1 MKKIIL
7 FMLIAMVPF
16 LTIAQKRTKKDK
28 KIEKTD
34 ESSDAKVNF
43 MILKG
48 IEAPSTIYDQNAAD
62 QGDQGDQDL
71 ETNDISVERLIKS
84 YVKPMS
90 HFYFSFDYG
99 DPNSKEA
106 EQLRR
111 ASSSFRSMAE
121 AVHHASKYGW
131 EFINSTI
138 VVDEMITIHYYYMK
152 R

>member
-62 QGDQGDQDL
+62 QGDQGH
-71 ETNDISVERLIKS
+71 SV
-84 YVKPMS
+84 
-90 HFYFSFDYG
+90 
-99 DPNSKEA
+99 
-106 EQLRR
+106 
-111 ASSSFRSMAE
+111 
-121 AVHHASKYGW
+121 
-131 EFINSTI
+131 
-138 VVDEMITIHYYYMK
+138 
-152 R
+152 